1 MVNDFVQ
8 LLTTRGYEGVES
20 SQVLDLIKTD
30 SSWYFICKGADCSF
44 VISSYNE
51 QHGFR
56 DEPYLI
62 TRFITEAK
70 SFFDIVKTVAQN
82 PINPV

>member
-1 MVNDFVQ
+1 MVNDFVE
-8 LLTTRGYEGVES
+8 LLTVRGYKGVES

-44 VISSYNE
+44 IISSYDE
-51 QHGFR
+51 QNGFR

-62 TRFITEAK
+62 THFITEAK
-70 SFFDIVKTVAQN
+70 SFFDIVKTVAQYSKT
-82 PINPV
+82 PV